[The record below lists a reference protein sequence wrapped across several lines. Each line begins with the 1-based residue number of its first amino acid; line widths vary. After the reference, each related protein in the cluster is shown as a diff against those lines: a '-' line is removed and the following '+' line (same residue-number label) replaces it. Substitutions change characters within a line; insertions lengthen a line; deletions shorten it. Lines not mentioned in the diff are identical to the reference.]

1 MTHSALKHLDYHNWA
16 NQRVLTHLKSLPEE
30 LFTREIKSVFQ
41 TVSEVVTHMCVAED
55 HIRSRLRG
63 SKGNRHAS
71 ERRIKEEKDR

>member
-41 TVSEVVTHMCVAED
+41 TVSEVVTHMCVAD
-55 HIRSRLRG
+55 ALWLKIISG
-63 SKGNRHAS
+63 
-71 ERRIKEEKDR
+71 

>member
-41 TVSEVVTHMCVAED
+41 SVSEVVTHMCVAED
-55 HIRSRLRG
+55 YIRSRLRG
-63 SKGNRHAS
+63 SKGNRHAA
-71 ERRIKEEKDR
+71 ERRIKGEKDR